1 MSTVAL
7 EGAAAR
13 SLVGDRSRLL
23 IIDGL
28 RGVAA
33 TAIAWH
39 HFAQYWPVSDS
50 AQPAL
55 YNALTLV
62 HDYARV
68 AQVFFVIGGFVMAR
82 SMSGRN
88 WTRGEVGRFLLYRYC
103 RLGLPYLAVIVLAM
117 GACAIGRGWLPDN
130 LVGPPPTL
138 PQVLAH
144 MVFLQDILGY
154 GSLSAG
160 LWFVCI
166 NFQLGLIYALML
178 WMRDAMNR
186 RRGSES
192 GDSDSGGSD
201 SRGLLSDVPLSA
213 GILLSVAS
221 VFFFNLNDRWSI
233 WWVYYFSEFFLGILA
248 QLALENTKARK
259 VFGWYIVL
267 MAVALAFHW
276 RWRLATSL
284 AVGLLL
290 YFSESRGVRRAWS
303 NGGLISY
310 LGRTSYSFFLIHFPV
325 FIIVASVWIRLEW
338 DSAWQTI
345 VGLGIAFVASLVAAA
360 AFYRLVEESAARLSR
375 ELA

>member
-117 GACAIGRGWLPDN
+117 GACAIGRGWL
-130 LVGPPPTL
+130 
-138 PQVLAH
+138 
-144 MVFLQDILGY
+144 
-154 GSLSAG
+154 
-160 LWFVCI
+160 
-166 NFQLGLIYALML
+166 
-178 WMRDAMNR
+178 
-186 RRGSES
+186 
-192 GDSDSGGSD
+192 
-201 SRGLLSDVPLSA
+201 
-213 GILLSVAS
+213 
-221 VFFFNLNDRWSI
+221 
-233 WWVYYFSEFFLGILA
+233 
-248 QLALENTKARK
+248 
-259 VFGWYIVL
+259 
-267 MAVALAFHW
+267 
-276 RWRLATSL
+276 
-284 AVGLLL
+284 
-290 YFSESRGVRRAWS
+290 
-303 NGGLISY
+303 
-310 LGRTSYSFFLIHFPV
+310 
-325 FIIVASVWIRLEW
+325 
-338 DSAWQTI
+338 
-345 VGLGIAFVASLVAAA
+345 
-360 AFYRLVEESAARLSR
+360 
-375 ELA
+375 

>member
-1 MSTVAL
+1 MSTVAM
-7 EGAAAR
+7 ESAAAR
-13 SLVGDRSRLL
+13 SLVGVRSRLL
-23 IIDGL
+23 LIDGL

-39 HFAQYWPVSDS
+39 HFAQYWPLSSS
-50 AQPAL
+50 AQPVL
-55 YNALTLV
+55 NNVLTWV

-82 SMSGRN
+82 SMSGRR
-88 WTRGEVGRFLLYRYC
+88 WTGGEVGRFLVYRYC
-103 RLGLPYLAVIVLAM
+103 RLGLPYLAVIGLAI
-117 GACAIGRGWLPDN
+117 GACAVGRGWLPDD

-144 MVFLQDILGY
+144 AVFLQDILGY

-178 WMRDAMNR
+178 WMRDAVN
-186 RRGSES
+186 RRGSAMS
-192 GDSDSGGSD
+192 AGWWC
-201 SRGLLSDVPLSA
+201 DVPLTA
-213 GILLSVAS
+213 GILLSAAS

-248 QLALENTKARK
+248 QLAIQNAKAK
-259 VFGWYIVL
+259 KLFGWYILL
-267 MAVALAFHW
+267 MAAGLAFHW

-290 YFSESRGVRRAWS
+290 YFSESRGVRQWS
-303 NGGLISY
+303 KSGFISY
-310 LGRTSYSFFLIHFPV
+310 LGRTSYSLFLIHFPV
-325 FIIVASVWIRLEW
+325 FIIVASVWIRLQLNSPSE
-338 DSAWQTI
+338 TL

-375 ELA
+375 AVA